1 MDVPAIETQLN
12 KIEAMLKARELAEQ
26 RMQDAIASLAT
37 REEVAA
43 LQRQLTAVE
52 KIAVS
57 RDEVHHIVEDALD
70 GHPSKEEMLRA
81 DQELK
86 QALTLQL
93 QEMRGVQEKVNLVFN
108 EAMASFNRLA
118 GLVEGFLELIKGR
131 NEEINNLA
139 ANQRKLDEEL
149 KHQIEDVTDVRN
161 RSEHIYLNTK
171 RDLDNLVDIIKN
183 TLVPGLNKLV
193 TDRDQ
198 RKQIERRR
206 QARIRAI
213 TKVID
218 RFSASPLGVKLLLTG
233 VGLAAAGLLGNEA
246 LTALFN
252 ALFGGS

>member
-1 MDVPAIETQLN
+1 MDVPAIQQQLTEI
-12 KIEAMLKARELAEQ
+12 KAILKARELAEQ
-26 RMQDAIASLAT
+26 RIQDALLALAP
-37 REEVAA
+37 RDEVTA
-43 LQRQLTAVE
+43 LQHQLRALE
-52 KIAVS
+52 RIAVS
-57 RDEVHHIVEDALD
+57 KDEVEKIVEDAL
-70 GHPSKEEMLRA
+70 GQHPTREEMLRA

-86 QALTLQL
+86 QAMTAQL
-93 QEMRGVQEKVNLVFN
+93 NEMRGIQERVNQVFS
-108 EAMASFNRLA
+108 EAMASFNRLN

-149 KHQIEDVTDVRN
+149 RDQIEEITEVRN
-161 RSEHIYLNTK
+161 RSENIFLGTK
-171 RDLDNLVDIIKN
+171 RDLDGLVDIIKN

-193 TDRDQ
+193 SDRDQ

-233 VGLAAAGLLGNEA
+233 AGLAAAGLLGNEA